1 MLDTHIHADHLSRSR
16 LLNQRAGAALFLP
29 VQDRVS
35 FPYEPLRDG
44 LSIRLGDVSL
54 RALHTPGHTPE
65 SMSYLLDERWVLTG
79 DTLFLA
85 GVGRPDLEASAE
97 QARVRALMLHE
108 SLRKLLALDPALLVL
123 PAHTSQPIAFD
134 QRLVTAPLAAVRE
147 AVAVPESAEAF
158 ADRIL
163 SRIPATPPNHHTIVG
178 FNESGELPAADP
190 TDLEAG
196 ANRCAVS

>member
-1 MLDTHIHADHLSRSR
+1 MLDTHVHADHLSRSR
-16 LLNQRAGAALFLP
+16 LLSQRTRASLSLP
-29 VQDRVS
+29 DQDRVR
-35 FPYEPLRDG
+35 FPHEPLRDG
-44 LSIRLGDVSL
+44 VEIRFRDVQL
-54 RALHTPGHTPE
+54 QALHTPGHTLE
-65 SMSYLLDERWVLTG
+65 STSYLVADRWLLTG

-85 GVGRPDLEASAE
+85 GAGRPDLEATAE
-97 QARVRALMLHE
+97 QARARALPLHG
-108 SLRKLLALDPALLVL
+108 SLRTLLVLDPALLVL

-134 QRLVTAPLAAVRE
+134 ERLVTAPLAAVRE
-147 AVAVPESAEAF
+147 AVALPESPEAF

-178 FNESGELPAADP
+178 FNEAGELPAGDL